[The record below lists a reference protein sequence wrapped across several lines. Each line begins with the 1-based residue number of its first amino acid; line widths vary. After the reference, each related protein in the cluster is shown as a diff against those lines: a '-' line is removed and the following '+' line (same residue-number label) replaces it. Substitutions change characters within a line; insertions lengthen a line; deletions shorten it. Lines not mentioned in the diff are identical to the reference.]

1 MSKKVIIY
9 SVILVWLA
17 VLLQLV
23 VIYGLKNDNKITEAF
38 LAGESVPAKST
49 LTVTA
54 EYGTV
59 LVSREEK
66 RQLLSYVADGLKLTS
81 YRYQE
86 GKQTIS
92 SINDKAETKI
102 QYQVQGD
109 ENQGSQ
115 RQIVT
120 TTIVLTDHIES
131 IISLKEIICKS
142 YEALNMKPQCYLSME
157 GSYEGELDEERILS
171 MQETIFK
178 VLESRK
184 IKEQKL
190 PDNSDGSQSTI
201 FYGYTKR
208 LDIHQMLNGQK
219 MNTQLIYTYH
229 EKENRTYMNLA
240 IPYYNEDF

>member
-1 MSKKVIIY
+1 MSKKAIIY
-9 SVILVWLA
+9 SVILVWMA

-49 LTVTA
+49 LTITA

-66 RQLLSYVADGLKLTS
+66 KQLLSYVAEALKLTN
-81 YRYQE
+81 YEYQE
-86 GKQTIS
+86 DKQTIYS
-92 SINDKAETKI
+92 KNERATTKI
-102 QYQVQGD
+102 QYQLQG
-109 ENQGSQ
+109 EKNQGVQ
-115 RQIVT
+115 KQIVT
-120 TTIVLTDHIES
+120 TTIELTDHIES
-131 IISLKEIICKS
+131 IISLKEIISKS

-157 GSYEGELDEERILS
+157 GSYEGKLSEERMLS

-178 VLESRK
+178 VLESK
-184 IKEQKL
+184 KLKEQKL
-190 PDNSDGSQSTI
+190 SDGMV

-208 LDIHQMLNGQK
+208 LDIYQIVNGKK
-219 MNTQLIYTYH
+219 MNTQLIYTYQ
-229 EKENRTYMNLA
+229 EKGNRTYMYLA